1 MTTAE
6 PPTAEPPTAAATR
19 PDPFALTEEERAVR
33 DTAREFA
40 QRELAPTVAQRDEE
54 ERYDRALF
62 DRMGELGLTAIPYP
76 ERYGGAGMSTF
87 AWVLACE
94 EIAAAD
100 MGMAVSLSVH
110 VLSQLCILSAG
121 SDEQKDRLLPPMMA
135 GHHLGAFALTEPQA
149 GSDASAIALRAEA
162 AGDDYLLTGTKVWIT
177 NGAHADVVVVFA
189 TVDRSRGRDGIT
201 AFAVERDTPGL
212 RVGSHERK
220 MGIRD
225 SASVELVFDG
235 ARVPAANRLG
245 DEGEGLRV
253 ALASLGAGRIGIA
266 SACVG
271 LARAALE
278 HAASYAVQ
286 RTQFGR
292 PIADQE
298 MIQAMLADAATA
310 VDAAR
315 LLTWRAARLRDAG
328 KPINGASS
336 MAKMYASD
344 TAMRVATDA
353 VQIYGGAGYSREN
366 PVERFMR
373 DAKGAQIYEGS
384 NQIQRL
390 IIAQQLIE
398 EVRRTS

>member
-1 MTTAE
+1 MVAS
-6 PPTAEPPTAAATR
+6 AAPAR
-19 PDPFALTEEERAVR
+19 SPDPFALTEEERAVR
-33 DTAREFA
+33 DTAAQFA

-62 DRMGELGLTAIPYP
+62 DRMGELGLTGLPYP
-76 ERYGGAGMSTF
+76 EQYGGAGLGSF
-87 AWVLACE
+87 PWVLACE

-121 SDEQKDRLLPPMMA
+121 TDEQKERLLPPMTA
-135 GHHLGAFALTEPQA
+135 GTRLGAFALTEPQA
-149 GSDASAIALRAEA
+149 GSDAAAISLRAERD
-162 AGDDYLLTGTKVWIT
+162 GDDYLLTGSKVWIT
-177 NGAHADVVVVFA
+177 NGAHADVVIVFA
-189 TVDRSRGRDGIT
+189 TVDRSLGREGIT
-201 AFAVERDTPGL
+201 AFAVESDTPGF

-225 SASVELVFDG
+225 SVSAELIFDD

-245 DEGEGLRV
+245 EEGAGLKL
-253 ALASLGAGRIGIA
+253 ALSALGAGRIGIA
-266 SACVG
+266 AACVG

-278 HAASYAVQ
+278 HAARYATQ
-286 RTQFGR
+286 RSQFGR
-292 PIADQE
+292 SIADQE
-298 MIQAMLADAATA
+298 MVQAMLADAATS

-328 KPINGASS
+328 QPINAASS
-336 MAKMYASD
+336 MAKLYASD
-344 TAMRVATDA
+344 TAMRVSTDA
-353 VQIYGGAGYSREN
+353 VQIYGGAGYSRDN

-373 DAKGAQIYEGS
+373 DAKGAQIYEGT

-390 IIAQQLIE
+390 IVAQHLIE
-398 EVRRTS
+398 EARRLG

>member
-1 MTTAE
+1 LFTVM
-6 PPTAEPPTAAATR
+6 
-19 PDPFALTEEERAVR
+19 
-33 DTAREFA
+33 AR
-40 QRELAPTVAQRDEE
+40 T
-54 ERYDRALF
+54 
-62 DRMGELGLTAIPYP
+62 
-76 ERYGGAGMSTF
+76 GGPGAKGVSAF
-87 AWVLACE
+87 LVP
-94 EIAAAD
+94 AD
-100 MGMAVSLSVH
+100 LPGVS
-110 VLSQLCILSAG
+110 IG
-121 SDEQKDRLLPPMMA
+121 KP
-135 GHHLGAFALTEPQA
+135 
-149 GSDASAIALRAEA
+149 
-162 AGDDYLLTGTKVWIT
+162 
-177 NGAHADVVVVFA
+177 
-189 TVDRSRGRDGIT
+189 
-201 AFAVERDTPGL
+201 
-212 RVGSHERK
+212 ERK
-220 MGIRD
+220 MGQQGAHVCD
-225 SASVELVFDG
+225 VNFDETP
-235 ARVPAANRLG
+235 VPAANRLG
-245 DEGEGLRV
+245 EEGEGLRV
-253 ALASLGAGRIGIA
+253 ALSSLGAGRIGIA
-266 SACVG
+266 AACVG
-271 LARAALE
+271 LARAALQ
-278 HAASYAVQ
+278 HATAYAVQ

>member
-1 MTTAE
+1 MAS
-6 PPTAEPPTAAATR
+6 PTAPLATR
-19 PDPFALTEEERAVR
+19 PDPFALDEEERAVR
-33 DTAREFA
+33 DAAREFA
-40 QRELAPTVAQRDEE
+40 QRELAPSVAQRDEE
-54 ERYDRALF
+54 ERYDRSLF
-62 DRMGELGLTAIPYP
+62 TRMGELGLTAIPYP
-76 ERYGGAGMSTF
+76 ERYGGAGLGTF
-87 AWVLACE
+87 HWVLACE

-110 VLSQLCILSAG
+110 VLSQLCILSYG
-121 SDEQKDRLLPPMMA
+121 TDEQKDRLLPPMAA
-135 GHHLGAFALTEPQA
+135 GRYLGAFALTEPGA
-149 GSDASAIALRAEA
+149 GSDASAIALRAERT
-162 AGDDYLLTGTKVWIT
+162 DDGYVLNGTKIWIT
-177 NGAHADVVVVFA
+177 NGADAEVVVVFA
-189 TVDRSRGRDGIT
+189 TLDRSLGRDGIT
-201 AFAVERDTPGL
+201 AFLVERDTPGFG
-212 RVGSHERK
+212 VGSHERK

-235 ARVPAANRLG
+235 ARVPEANRLG
-245 DEGEGLRV
+245 EEGRGLKV
-253 ALASLGAGRIGIA
+253 ALSALGAGRIGIA

-278 HAASYAVQ
+278 HAAAYAVQ

-298 MIQAMLADAATA
+298 MVQAMLAEAATS
-310 VDAAR
+310 VEAAR

-328 KPINGASS
+328 KPINAASS

-373 DAKGAQIYEGS
+373 DAKGAQIYEGT
-384 NQIQRL
+384 NQIHRL
-390 IIAQQLIE
+390 IVAQQLIE
-398 EVRRTS
+398 ETRRTT